1 MRLGGIGRYAA
12 VVTAVG
18 LLALGQAWG
27 AQAGKSPVKVFILAE
42 QSNMEGQGVAY
53 LEGKDYNQGRGT
65 LNFLTAESRQRA
77 PLQAPAWLVPIVCYD
92 CRYARDV
99 GHYALHA
106 AASARLLQGY
116 GLDWD
121 RQRRA
126 ASLKDKPTGHADTM
140 Q

>member
-1 MRLGGIGRYAA
+1 MRLGGMGRYAA

-77 PLQAPAWLVPIVCYD
+77 PLQKHRPGW
-92 CRYARDV
+92 CRSCAMTVATPGTSATMRCMPLLRRGYCKGMDWIGTAKDV
-99 GHYALHA
+99 QPH
-106 AASARLLQGY
+106 
-116 GLDWD
+116 
-121 RQRRA
+121 
-126 ASLKDKPTGHADTM
+126 
-140 Q
+140 